1 MSSDGGRAT
10 DGRVEDAMSV
20 GVAVAALVIGFLA
33 GLLAFKTKSRWCP
46 RCGSLT
52 FVAVPEC
59 HDDQA
64 STRPSV
70 S

>member
-1 MSSDGGRAT
+1 
-10 DGRVEDAMSV
+10 MSV

-59 HDDQA
+59 HGDQA